1 MIKNREDV
9 PGIKHH
15 VKNPENTTQIFNQYR
30 ALLFSIAYRMLCN
43 ATDAEDIV
51 QEAFV
56 RWLQA
61 SDGEI
66 QSPKAFL
73 STVVTRLCIDQLRSA
88 RARRELYVGPWLPEP
103 IPTDQR
109 QDLTETAILGESLSF
124 AFLVMLESL
133 GPLERAVFLLRE
145 VFDYDYAE
153 IAAIVGKSEAYCRQV
168 LHRAHQHLEQRRP
181 RFEVSR
187 EQQERI
193 TSQFLDVSLGGD
205 MQGLLN
211 LLADDV
217 VFVADSGGK
226 AWGGPKPVHGADNV
240 ARGVLGGRRFLPPGI
255 QGGIEEVNGQPAIVG
270 YDDGRPVIVLL
281 LDIEGERIRNIYQVT
296 NPDKLHGIRTGN

>member
-1 MIKNREDV
+1 MN
-9 PGIKHH
+9 
-15 VKNPENTTQIFNQYR
+15 NPENTTQIFNQYR
-30 ALLFSIAYRMLCN
+30 ALLFSIAYRMLGS

-51 QEAFV
+51 QEAFL

-61 SDGEI
+61 SDEEI

-88 RARRELYVGPWLPEP
+88 KAQREQYVGPWLPEP

-109 QDLTETAILGESLSF
+109 QDLTETAILAESLSF

-133 GPLERAVFLLRE
+133 GPLERAVFLLHE

-168 LHRAHQHLEQRRP
+168 LHRAHQHLKQRRP

-187 EQQERI
+187 EQQERM
-193 TSQFLDVSLGGD
+193 TSQFLHASLGGD

-217 VFVADSGGK
+217 VFAADSGGK
-226 AWGGPKPVHGADNV
+226 AWAGLKPVHGADKV

-255 QGGIEEVNGQPAIVG
+255 QASIEEINGQPTIVG
-270 YDDGRPVIVLL
+270 YVDGRSVIVLL
-281 LDIEGERIRNIYQVT
+281 LYIEGERIRNIYQVV
-296 NPDKLHGIRTGN
+296 NPDKLHWLSRQQ

>member
-1 MIKNREDV
+1 V

-15 VKNPENTTQIFNQYR
+15 VKNPGNTTQIFNQYR

-187 EQQERI
+187 QQQERI

-217 VFVADSGGK
+217 VFAADSGGK
-226 AWGGPKPVHGADNV
+226 AWAGLKPVHGADKV

-255 QGGIEEVNGQPAIVG
+255 QASIEEINGQPAIVG
-270 YDDGRPVIVLL
+270 YVDGRPVMVLL
-281 LDIEGERIRNIYQVT
+281 LYIEGERIRNIYQVV
-296 NPDKLHGIRTGN
+296 NPDKLHWVSRQQ

>member
-88 RARRELYVGPWLPEP
+88 KARREVYVGPWLPEP
-103 IPTDQR
+103 V
-109 QDLTETAILGESLSF
+109 LTGRMPEMTGSVELAESISF
-124 AFLVMLESL
+124 AFLLLLESL
-133 GPLERAVFLLRE
+133 SPVERAVFLLRE
-145 VFDYDYAE
+145 VFDYSYAE
-153 IAAIVGKSEAYCRQV
+153 IAGIVGKSEANCRQMV
-168 LHRAHQHLEQRRP
+168 RRAQQHLRERRP
-181 RFEVSR
+181 RSQVSR
-187 EQQERI
+187 DEQERI
-193 TSQFLDVSLGGD
+193 TRSFL
-205 MQGLLN
+205 
-211 LLADDV
+211 
-217 VFVADSGGK
+217 
-226 AWGGPKPVHGADNV
+226 
-240 ARGVLGGRRFLPPGI
+240 
-255 QGGIEEVNGQPAIVG
+255 E
-270 YDDGRPVIVLL
+270 
-281 LDIEGERIRNIYQVT
+281 
-296 NPDKLHGIRTGN
+296 

>member
-1 MIKNREDV
+1 M
-9 PGIKHH
+9 
-15 VKNPENTTQIFNQYR
+15 
-30 ALLFSIAYRMLCN
+30 
-43 ATDAEDIV
+43 
-51 QEAFV
+51 

-103 IPTDQR
+103 LPTDQR

-187 EQQERI
+187 QQQERI

>member
-1 MIKNREDV
+1 MPELSY
-9 PGIKHH
+9 P
-15 VKNPENTTQIFNQYR
+15 VKNPENTAQIFNQYR
-30 ALLFSIAYRMLCN
+30 MLLFSIAYRMLGS

-51 QEAFV
+51 QEAFL

-61 SDGEI
+61 NDEEI

-88 RARRELYVGPWLPEP
+88 RAQRELYVGPWLPEP
-103 IPTDQR
+103 LATGQR
-109 QDLTETAILGESLSF
+109 PELTETAVLAESLSF
-124 AFLVMLESL
+124 AFLVMLENL

-153 IAAIVGKSEAYCRQV
+153 IAAIVGKSEANCRQV

-193 TSQFLDVSLGGD
+193 TSQFLHASLGGD
-205 MQGLLN
+205 MQGLLS
-211 LLADDV
+211 LLAEDV
-217 VFVADSGGK
+217 VFAADSGGK
-226 AWGGPKPVHGADNV
+226 VWAGLKPVHGADKV

-255 QGGIEEVNGQPAIVG
+255 QGSIEEVNGQPAIVG
-270 YDDGRPVIVLL
+270 YVDGRPVIVVLL
-281 LDIEGERIRNIYQVT
+281 YIEGERIRRVYQVV
-296 NPDKLHGIRTGN
+296 NPDKLHWLSKQQ

>member
-1 MIKNREDV
+1 
-9 PGIKHH
+9 

-30 ALLFSIAYRMLCN
+30 ALLFSIAYRMLGS

-51 QEAFV
+51 QEAFL

-61 SDGEI
+61 SDEEI

-88 RARRELYVGPWLPEP
+88 RAQREQYVGPWLPEP

-109 QDLTETAILGESLSF
+109 QDLTETAILAESLSF

-168 LHRAHQHLEQRRP
+168 LHRARQHLTQRRP

-193 TSQFLDVSLGGD
+193 TSQFLRASLGGD

-211 LLADDV
+211 LLAEDV
-217 VFVADSGGK
+217 VFAADSGGK
-226 AWGGPKPVHGADNV
+226 AWAGKV

-255 QGGIEEVNGQPAIVG
+255 QGSIEEVNGRPAIVG
-270 YDDGRPVIVLL
+270 YVDGRPVIVLL
-281 LDIEGERIRNIYQVT
+281 LHIEGERIRSIYQVV
-296 NPDKLHGIRTGN
+296 NPDKLHWLSRQQ

>member
-1 MIKNREDV
+1 M

-88 RARRELYVGPWLPEP
+88 RARTLRWPLAARAYPNGPAARS
-103 IPTDQR
+103 DR
-109 QDLTETAILGESLSF
+109 DGHSGRVA
-124 AFLVMLESL
+124 
-133 GPLERAVFLLRE
+133 LLRLSG
-145 VFDYDYAE
+145 DAGKPR
-153 IAAIVGKSEAYCRQV
+153 AA
-168 LHRAHQHLEQRRP
+168 
-181 RFEVSR
+181 
-187 EQQERI
+187 
-193 TSQFLDVSLGGD
+193 
-205 MQGLLN
+205 
-211 LLADDV
+211 
-217 VFVADSGGK
+217 
-226 AWGGPKPVHGADNV
+226 
-240 ARGVLGGRRFLPPGI
+240 
-255 QGGIEEVNGQPAIVG
+255 
-270 YDDGRPVIVLL
+270 
-281 LDIEGERIRNIYQVT
+281 
-296 NPDKLHGIRTGN
+296 

>member
-1 MIKNREDV
+1 V
-9 PGIKHH
+9 PKSYYL

-30 ALLFSIAYRMLCN
+30 ALLFSIAYRMLGS

-51 QEAFV
+51 QEAFL
-56 RWLQA
+56 RWLEA

-88 RARRELYVGPWLPEP
+88 RAQREQYVGPWLPEP

-109 QDLTETAILGESLSF
+109 QDLTETAILAESLSF

-133 GPLERAVFLLRE
+133 GPLERVVFLLRE

-168 LHRAHQHLEQRRP
+168 LHRAHQHLKQRRP

-193 TSQFLDVSLGGD
+193 TSQFLHASLGGD

-226 AWGGPKPVHGADNV
+226 GLGGPQPVRGADKV
-240 ARGVLGGRRFLPPGI
+240 ARGALGGRRFLPPGM
-255 QGGIEEVNGQPAIVG
+255 QGSIEEVNGQPAIVG
-270 YDDGRPVIVLL
+270 YDDGRPVIAVLL
-281 LDIEGERIRNIYQVT
+281 SIEGERIRNIYQVT
-296 NPDKLHGIRTGN
+296 NPDKLHWLSGQQ

>member
-30 ALLFSIAYRMLCN
+30 ALLFSIAYRMLCS

-51 QEAFV
+51 QEAFL

-61 SDGEI
+61 SDEEI
-66 QSPKAFL
+66 QLPKAFL

-88 RARRELYVGPWLPEP
+88 RAQREQYVGSWLPEP
-103 IPTDQR
+103 IPTGQR
-109 QDLTETAILGESLSF
+109 QDLTETAILAESLSF
-124 AFLVMLESL
+124 AFLVMLERL

-153 IAAIVGKSEAYCRQV
+153 IAAIVGKSEVYCRQV
-168 LHRAHQHLEQRRP
+168 LHRAHQHLKQRRQ

-193 TSQFLDVSLGGD
+193 TSQFLHASLGGD

-211 LLADDV
+211 LLAEDV
-217 VFVADSGGK
+217 VFAADSGGK
-226 AWGGPKPVHGADNV
+226 AWVGLKPVHGADKV

-255 QGGIEEVNGQPAIVG
+255 QASIEEINGQPAIVG
-270 YDDGRPVIVLL
+270 CVDGRPVIVLL
-281 LDIEGERIRNIYQVT
+281 LYIEGERIRNIYQVT

>member
-1 MIKNREDV
+1 
-9 PGIKHH
+9 
-15 VKNPENTTQIFNQYR
+15 VKNSETTTQIFNQYR
-30 ALLFSIAYRMLCN
+30 ALLFSIAYRLLGS

-51 QEAFV
+51 QEAFL

-61 SDGEI
+61 RDAEI

-88 RARRELYVGPWLPEP
+88 RVQREQYVGPWLPEP
-103 IPTDQR
+103 LPTDQR
-109 QDLTETAILGESLSF
+109 QDLTETAIQVESLSF

-153 IAAIVGKSEAYCRQV
+153 IAAIVGKSEAYCRQL
-168 LHRAHQHLEQRRP
+168 LHRAHQHLKQHRP

-187 EQQERI
+187 EQQERM
-193 TSQFLDVSLGGD
+193 TSQFLRASLDGD
-205 MQGLLN
+205 MQGLMN

-217 VFVADSGGK
+217 VFASDSGGK
-226 AWGGPKPVHGADNV
+226 AWGGLKPVHGADKV
-240 ARGVLGGRRFLPPGI
+240 ARGVLGGRRFLPASI
-255 QGGIEEVNGQPAIVG
+255 QASIEEINGQPAIVG
-270 YDDGRPVIVLL
+270 YVDGRPVIVLL
-281 LDIEGERIRNIYQVT
+281 LFIEGERIRNIYQVV
-296 NPDKLHGIRTGN
+296 NPDKLHWLGRKA